1 MHLQIFISFTPA
13 RRLAGLVQIKLANC
27 TGDPRDM
34 VFADTSWDVYIYPLV
49 IYALYYM
56 LAHESR
62 ILVNLRVSD
71 RLRWGE
77 VGVVISALMVLGF
90 SLGHMECDC
99 YDSTSTLPLCFL
111 VG

>member
-1 MHLQIFISFTPA
+1 MHLQIFISLAPA

-34 VFADTSWDVYIYPLV
+34 VFADTTWDVYIYPLV

-62 ILVNLRVSD
+62 LLVNLRVSD
-71 RLRWGE
+71 CWGRVE
-77 VGVVISALMVLGF
+77 VGV
-90 SLGHMECDC
+90 
-99 YDSTSTLPLCFL
+99 
-111 VG
+111 